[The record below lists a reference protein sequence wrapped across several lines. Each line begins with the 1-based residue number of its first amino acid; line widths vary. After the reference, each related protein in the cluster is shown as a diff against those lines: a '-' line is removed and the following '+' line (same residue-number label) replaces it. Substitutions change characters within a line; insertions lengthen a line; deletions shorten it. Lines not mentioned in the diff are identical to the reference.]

1 MPLNQFVDPYNY
13 QEDNS
18 QLGMSWDSTE
28 GDGHINTGST
38 LWEKIATGL
47 GLAPDNAA
55 SYERYVAQQNRDYE
69 RQSVASA
76 RAWDEYMDSTKVQRM
91 VKDIE
96 AAGLNPWL
104 ALNGGSIGSGSSAN
118 SASAGGSARQSTNK
132 KSGRSGISDL
142 AMFMI
147 ATAKLFTAFM

>member
-1 MPLNQFVDPYNY
+1 MSASGFVDPYNY

-28 GDGHINTGST
+28 NDGHINTGST
-38 LWEKIATGL
+38 IWEKIATGL

-55 SYERYVAQQNRDYE
+55 AYERYVAAQNREYE
-69 RQSVASA
+69 RQSIASA

-132 KSGRSGISDL
+132 KSGRSGIADL

-147 ATAKLFTAFM
+147 ATAKLFTALM